1 MLKARVS
8 YGLTGNNGIGL
19 YDTYGS
25 YNSLYTYNGNATT
38 TTNTMPNNGLI
49 WEKTLQFNAG
59 IDLGLLDNRITL
71 ALDYYNKETR
81 DLLFDVSLPN
91 TTGYNSVSDQPGARQ
106 VLRHG
111 AVSVVGQHRPQG
123 FFVEDGFYVQLQHEP
138 RARTARQRQSP
149 QPHQRHLGR

>member
-91 TTGYNSVSDQPGARQ
+91 TTGYNSVSTNLGR
-106 VLRHG
+106 VRFYGTELSLS
-111 AVSVVGQHRPQG
+111 SVNIDRKG
-123 FFVEDGFYVQLQHEP
+123 FRGG
-138 RARTARQRQSP
+138 RISRTATT
-149 QPHQRHLGR
+149 